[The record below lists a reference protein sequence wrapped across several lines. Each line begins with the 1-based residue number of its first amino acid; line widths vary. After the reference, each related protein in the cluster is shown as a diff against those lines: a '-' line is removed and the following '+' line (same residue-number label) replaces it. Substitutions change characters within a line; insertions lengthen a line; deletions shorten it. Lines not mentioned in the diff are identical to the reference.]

1 MVWKSNCTFPKTQP
15 PIDRCRLTS
24 NFEHCYHFRHNCWL
38 TSSESRSPDSHF
50 STFLNGTSRVEIF
63 KEKKSTI
70 FGLKI
75 KKKIL
80 ASSWCDEWPSV
91 GRSII
96 FQNIREVFAREK
108 IYLHNS
114 EAMPQETWWSRKMPL
129 WKGGIRKVMGEKV
142 RNKRRK
148 TWGRGWGGGKE

>member
-91 GRSII
+91 GRSILGWNRRMI
-96 FQNIREVFAREK
+96 LEIGSVRKSSSHIQMFPAKLLGSGRE
-108 IYLHNS
+108 
-114 EAMPQETWWSRKMPL
+114 
-129 WKGGIRKVMGEKV
+129 GEWQSWELEYSGSNFDSATSNV
-142 RNKRRK
+142 AVLA
-148 TWGRGWGGGKE
+148 